1 METYVS
7 YYSFFADI
15 IKIIKDVKADF
26 TAAGYLGNDFD
37 ENYRKFVRK
46 LGNRCNAFAADTILG
61 SSKIMSEYVKEIHGT
76 ESMAQNSRFDSLLT
90 ITERYMRSLS

>member
-7 YYSFFADI
+7 YYAFFSDI
-15 IKIIKDVKADF
+15 TKIIKDVKADF
-26 TAAGYLGNDFD
+26 TASGYLGKDFD

-46 LGNRCNAFAADTILG
+46 LGSRCSTFATETILG

-90 ITERYMRSLS
+90 ITERYMRNLS